1 MDVTASLTIS
11 APPER
16 IAALMFDP
24 RRDPEW
30 IGGAQLVDPPT
41 GDPTAIGAC
50 TTRHGG
56 FMGRKFSW
64 QTEVVAFEPN
74 RLLDMR
80 FVAGPMKGGSVT
92 YRIQPAGTA
101 SLVTIRNTGPGPQLM
116 GWFVKRSVGKDLDR
130 LAKLAARGA
139 AD

>member
-1 MDVTASLTIS
+1 MDTTATR
-11 APPER
+11 A
-16 IAALMFDP
+16 IAASPAQVAAVMFDP
-24 RRDPEW
+24 SRDPEW
-30 IGGAQLVDPPT
+30 IGGAKSVDPPT
-41 GDPTAIGAC
+41 GDPTAKGAR

-64 QTEVVAFEPN
+64 QTEVAAYEPE

-92 YRIQPAGTA
+92 YRIEPQGNG
-101 SLVTIRNTGPGPQLM
+101 SRVSIRNTGPGPQVM

-130 LAKLAARGA
+130 LAKLVTG
-139 AD
+139 